1 MWIQMYARVHA
12 HMYCMHVCMSY
23 TCMHARDISLWAP
36 CQRICLLRCDVDLLM
51 IFAASG
57 TKCTSNQKK
66 ETAAWLSYWTEVGA
80 MILQSV
86 RQMWTFLSFFYEMW
100 SFQFNLFS
108 FPPLALRSFCA
119 SLLFGTRQVNAT
131 SGYEPKNGS
140 PMEWP
145 KLGILV
151 HGAVA
156 ELLHR
161 STRLLPL
168 QSVGC
173 EKNPDT

>member
-1 MWIQMYARVHA
+1 MHA
-12 HMYCMHVCMSY
+12 CICTVCICMHVCMSY
-23 TCMHARDISLWAP
+23 TCMNARDISLWAP

-66 ETAAWLSYWTEVGA
+66 ETAAWLSYWTELGA

-100 SFQFNLFS
+100 SFQLNLFS

-131 SGYEPKNGS
+131 SGSSQRTEVLWNGQS
-140 PMEWP
+140 
-145 KLGILV
+145 LV
-151 HGAVA
+151 SWSMVQLRNCFTDPPDFCSA
-156 ELLHR
+156 EC
-161 STRLLPL
+161 RLRKK
-168 QSVGC
+168 S
-173 EKNPDT
+173 